1 MDNTNFLSFKL
12 LELVNFPIF
21 IIFIFGILQII
32 IIKILG
38 LSLNVYLLTLLSG
51 IAIISSGFILSIA
64 SETAQKDIPR
74 SFATVFL
81 ALIAILP
88 EYAVD
93 IYLAYQGGKD
103 PQYAH
108 YALANMTG
116 ANRLLVGAFWPI
128 VVLVFVLS
136 KLKEKIYEIEL
147 DIHLE
152 KILLLIA
159 TIYGFFIAIK
169 SSITI
174 FDAIALILIF
184 LIYSYL
190 ASKQEHIEP
199 EFEGDIQRFITNLEK
214 PKRILTYVLLFIYAG
229 IGILLSAKPFAEGLI
244 EIGKN
249 LGIDEFFLIQWV
261 APFASESPEFVI
273 VLILALRGFGSWAIG
288 TLISSEVNQLT
299 LLIATIP
306 IAFSVGAGSI
316 SVFLLDNNQV
326 VEVLLTVSLSLF
338 AIMIILNDRFHIIE
352 AVLILTAFIITF
364 FAKSY
369 HFEISIFLII
379 LSVLILVI
387 TRGFSHIFN
396 SIIKVFQ
403 RE

>member
-1 MDNTNFLSFKL
+1 M
-12 LELVNFPIF
+12 NFPLF

-32 IIKILG
+32 IIKAFG
-38 LSLNVYLLTLLSG
+38 FELNVYLSTLLSG
-51 IAIISSGFILSIA
+51 IAIISSGFILSMA

-74 SFATVFL
+74 SFATIFL
-81 ALIAILP
+81 ALVAILP

-136 KLKEKIYEIEL
+136 RLKRRIYEIEL

-152 KILLLIA
+152 KIFLLIA
-159 TIYGFFIAIK
+159 TIYGFFITIK
-169 SSITI
+169 SSLTV
-174 FDAIALILIF
+174 FDAIILILIF
-184 LIYSYL
+184 LVYSYL

-199 EFEGDIQRFITNLEK
+199 EFEGDVQKLITNLPK
-214 PKRILTYVLLFIYAG
+214 TKRILTYTFLFIYAG

-249 LGIDEFFLIQWV
+249 LGIDEFFLIQWI

-273 VLILALRGFGSWAIG
+273 VLILALKGYGSWAIG

-299 LLIATIP
+299 LLIAAIP

-316 SVFLLDNNQV
+316 SIFPLDSNQV
-326 VEVLLTVSLSLF
+326 IEMLLTVSLSLF
-338 AIMIILNDRFHIIE
+338 AVMVILNDRFHIIE
-352 AVLILTAFIITF
+352 AILILLFFLITF
-364 FAKSY
+364 PLKNY

-379 LSVLILVI
+379 SSAII
-387 TRGFSHIFN
+387 FFTTRGFKHVSN
-396 SIIKVFQ
+396 SINKVL
-403 RE
+403 EKE

>member
-1 MDNTNFLSFKL
+1 LDKANFLSFKL

-21 IIFIFGILQII
+21 LIFIFGILQII

-74 SFATVFL
+74 SFATIFL
-81 ALIAILP
+81 ALVAILP

-152 KILLLIA
+152 KIFLLIA

-199 EFEGDIQRFITNLEK
+199 EFEGDIQRFITNLDK

-316 SVFLLDNNQV
+316 SVFSLDNNQV

-379 LSVLILVI
+379 LSFIILVI
-387 TRGFSHIFN
+387 TRGFYYISN
-396 SIIKVFQ
+396 SLIKVFQ
-403 RE
+403 KE